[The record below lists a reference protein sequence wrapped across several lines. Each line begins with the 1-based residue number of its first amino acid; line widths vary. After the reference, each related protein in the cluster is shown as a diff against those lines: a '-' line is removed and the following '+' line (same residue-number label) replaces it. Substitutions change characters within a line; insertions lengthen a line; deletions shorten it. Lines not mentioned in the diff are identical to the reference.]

1 MSDTIKSQTSEEPS
15 TPRIVF
21 FFSLY
26 SAVCLRK
33 ETLQVSVLPEGSIP
47 GGDSLYERGGD
58 ARRNFWIKPL
68 KETDLGVAQ
77 AFFHP

>member
-15 TPRIVF
+15 TPRFFF

-33 ETLQVSVLPEGSIP
+33 ETLQVSVLPEGGIP
-47 GGDSLYERGGD
+47 GGDSSYERGGD
-58 ARRNFWIKPL
+58 ARRTF
-68 KETDLGVAQ
+68 
-77 AFFHP
+77 